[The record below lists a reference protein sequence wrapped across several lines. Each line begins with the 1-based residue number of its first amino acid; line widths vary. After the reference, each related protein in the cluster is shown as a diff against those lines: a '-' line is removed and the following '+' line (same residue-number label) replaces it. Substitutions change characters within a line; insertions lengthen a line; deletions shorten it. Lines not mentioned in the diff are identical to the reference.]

1 MSIATEISRITNDK
15 NTIRNKLVN
24 LGLAESGSNLDQLAS
39 AINGIA
45 NRGAPNAQVTEGD
58 SYTIEPGY
66 YSGGSVQGVAGGG
79 SYNLQAK
86 SITPTKSQ
94 QSVAPDA
101 GYYGLSGVTVEAIP
115 AAYQDVSGVT
125 AVAGDVVANK
135 IFVTSNGTQTAG
147 TMPDNGTV
155 TKTLDATTNNQI
167 YTIPAGKHSGSGK
180 VQVVLETKTVTP
192 STSLQNVTPTAG
204 KVLGKVVVN
213 SIPDNYGDVTGADAT
228 ASSILA
234 GEKAV
239 INVDGVATLVTGEM
253 INNGAIAGEID
264 GLSTMSYTIPSG
276 YTSGGSVSLT
286 NDIEEALAAI

>member
-213 SIPDNYGDVTGADAT
+213 SIPNNYGDVSGADAS

-239 INVDGVATLVTGEM
+239 INVDGVATLATGEM
-253 INNGAIAGEID
+253 INNGAITGEID
-264 GLSTMSYTIPSG
+264 GLSTMSYTIPTG

>member
-125 AVAGDVVANK
+125 AIAGDVVANK

-155 TKTLDATTNNQI
+155 TKTLDATTNNQS

-213 SIPDNYGDVTGADAT
+213 SIPDNYGDVSGADAT

-239 INVDGVATLVTGEM
+239 INVDGVATLATGEM
-253 INNGAIAGEID
+253 INNGAITGEID

-286 NDIEEALAAI
+286 SDIEEALAAI

>member
-155 TKTLDATTNNQI
+155 TKTLDATTNNQS

-204 KVLGKVVVN
+204 KVLSKVVVN
-213 SIPDNYGDVTGADAT
+213 SIPDKYGDVTGADAS

-253 INNGAIAGEID
+253 INNGSITGEID
-264 GLSTMSYTIPSG
+264 GLSTMSYTIPTG

>member
-39 AINGIA
+39 AINSIA

-155 TKTLDATTNNQI
+155 TKTLDATTNNQS

-192 STSLQNVTPTAG
+192 STSVQNVTPTAG

-213 SIPDNYGDVTGADAT
+213 SIPNNYGDVSGADAS

-239 INVDGVATLVTGEM
+239 INVNGVATLVTGEM

>member
-66 YSGGSVQGVAGGG
+66 YSGGSVQGVSGGG
-79 SYNLQAK
+79 NYNLQAK

-155 TKTLDATTNNQI
+155 TKTLDATTNNQS

-204 KVLGKVVVN
+204 KVLSKVVVN
-213 SIPDNYGDVTGADAT
+213 SIPSKYGDVSGADAS

-239 INVDGVATLVTGEM
+239 INVNGVATLVTGEM
-253 INNGAIAGEID
+253 INNGAISGSID
-264 GLSTMSYTIPSG
+264 GLSTTSYTIPSG
-276 YTSGGSVSLT
+276 YTSGGTVVLT
-286 NDIEEALAAI
+286 DDIEEALAAI